1 MHNDHITNDQEIH
14 SPENTGTIRS
24 VLFWFNLVA
33 FMSLIVL
40 LFIYLKNNYPI
51 EAAITALSLIP
62 ILAAFELN
70 RRGKVQATGNVIVVV
85 LIIMVTALATVG
97 QGIHDIGI
105 IAYPS
110 ILLIASL
117 ILKKR
122 SIILLTILTVA
133 CTGWLIF
140 GQLYGAYTPI
150 PRYDPTWQDFLI
162 VGGVLAIT
170 AFFIQSLSN
179 TLHKSLI
186 LRSQDLQ
193 KRLDIETST
202 REAEALY
209 RTLVEQTTVVT
220 YRDAADLDGTPLY
233 VSPTIENLLG
243 YTPAEWMSRSDFWH
257 ELVHPNDLP
266 TVLQDVENYIR
277 TGKKSVS
284 EYRLQTKDKRCVW
297 VRDESVVIT
306 DENGNQKYIHGVFLD
321 ITEQKEAEL
330 ALKQREAILGA
341 VAQTAQ
347 LLLKSR
353 NWRTQIN
360 DILRLLGEAAGASHV
375 YLFEN
380 HRGDDGTMLSSQKYE
395 WVAAGM
401 HSELDNPAYQ
411 NTLLV
416 PISGIED
423 WFNSLSAG
431 KYFYGSAIQ
440 YPDYWEKNFEQKGL
454 KTLLDVPMIVNGEWW
469 GIIGFDDFV
478 NDLPWTQAETNAL
491 WAAAGNICTAIERQ
505 LKDEELRIS
514 ESKFHLSFHHTF
526 VPMVISRMTD
536 SVILDVNPA
545 FCKATGYSQEE
556 VIGKTGTD
564 LNIWSNTK
572 ERALLLELLDKNGV
586 VDEYKTGFRTKS
598 GDIRTGLL
606 SVIKIQFAA
615 ESCLLYTVFDISD
628 IDQLLNELKAK
639 NDELQAFTYTVS
651 HDLKAPLVTISGF
664 LGYLEQDTKSG
675 NLTRV
680 NKDIQRIHDAVT
692 KMQRLLNELLELSRI
707 GRLTNTPEVVP
718 FKEIVDEALSLVEGE
733 LQQNQVEVK
742 VEAELPS
749 IIGDRARL
757 VQVVQNLVENAAKF
771 KDSQLKPLIEIGV
784 QEKEGERLFYVR
796 DNGLGIEPVY
806 HERIFGLFN
815 KLDASSEGTGIGLA
829 LVRRIIEYHGGR
841 IWVES
846 EGLGKGAVFFFTLP
860 G

>member
-1 MHNDHITNDQEIH
+1 MQNENISNDQGIQ
-14 SPENTGTIRS
+14 SPENKGTIRS
-24 VLFWFNLVA
+24 VLFWFNLVV
-33 FMSLIVL
+33 FINLLIL
-40 LFIYLKNNYPI
+40 LFIYRKNNYPI
-51 EAAITALSLIP
+51 ESTITTLSLIP
-62 ILAAFELN
+62 ILFAFELN
-70 RRGKVQATGNVIVVV
+70 RRGRIQLSGNILAII
-85 LIIMVTALATVG
+85 LILMVTGLATVG
-97 QGIHDIGI
+97 QGIHDIAI
-105 IAYPS
+105 MAYPP

-117 ILKKR
+117 ILRKR
-122 SIILLTILTVA
+122 NIILLTILTIT
-133 CTGWLIF
+133 CTGWLVF
-140 GQLYGAYTPI
+140 GQLYGVYQPLSPYPLSGQEFFIASGI
-150 PRYDPTWQDFLI
+150 L
-162 VGGVLAIT
+162 LIT
-170 AFFIQSLSN
+170 AFFVHLLSN
-179 TLHKSLI
+179 TIHKSLV
-186 LRSQDLQ
+186 LRSRALQ
-193 KRLDIETST
+193 TQLDIEKSA
-202 REAEALY
+202 REAETLY

-220 YRDAADLDGTPLY
+220 YRDSADLNGTPLY

-243 YTPAEWMSRSDFWH
+243 YTPAEWLSRAEFWQ
-257 ELVHPNDLP
+257 ELVHPDDLP
-266 TVLQDVENYIR
+266 AVLRALEDYIL

-284 EYRLQTKDKRCVW
+284 EYRLQTKEKDWVW
-297 VRDESVVIT
+297 VRDESVVIK
-306 DENGNQKYIHGVFLD
+306 DEKGQQKYIHGVFLD

-330 ALKQREAILGA
+330 TLKQREAILEA
-341 VAQTAQ
+341 VAETAQ
-347 LLLKSR
+347 LLLKS
-353 NWRTQIN
+353 NDWRTQIN
-360 DILRLLGEAAGASHV
+360 DILRLLGEATGASHV

-380 HRGDDGTMLSSQKYE
+380 HRGNDGTMLSSQKYE
-395 WVAAGM
+395 WVAPGM
-401 HSELDNPAYQ
+401 HSELENPVYQ

-423 WFNSLSAG
+423 WFNNLSAG

-440 YPDYWEKNFEQKGL
+440 YPDYWENFFEQKGL
-454 KTLLDVPMIVNGEWW
+454 KTLLDVPLIVNGEWW
-469 GIIGFDDFV
+469 GIIGFDDYI
-478 NDLPWTQAETNAL
+478 NELPWTQAETNAL

-505 LKDEELRIS
+505 LKDEELRVS
-514 ESKFHLSFHHTF
+514 ESKFHLTFHHTF
-526 VPMVISRMTD
+526 VPMVISRLSD

-545 FCKATGYSQEE
+545 FCKATGYAQEE
-556 VIGKTGTD
+556 VIGKTGTELD
-564 LNIWSNTK
+564 IWSNAK
-572 ERALLLELLDKNGV
+572 ERAQLLNLLEANGV
-586 VDEYKTGFRTKS
+586 VDEYKTGFRAKN

-615 ESCLLYTVFDISD
+615 EQCLLYTVFDISN
-628 IDQLLNELKAK
+628 IEELVNELKAK

-680 NKDIQRIHDAVT
+680 SQDIQRINDAVA

-718 FKEIVDEALSLVEGE
+718 FKEVVDEALSLVEGE

-742 VEAELPS
+742 IEADLPS
-749 IIGDRARL
+749 IFGDRARL

-771 KDSQLKPLIEIGV
+771 KGSQLKPLIEIGMHSND
-784 QEKEGERLFYVR
+784 ERIFYVR

-806 HERIFGLFN
+806 HDRIFGLFN

-846 EGLGKGAVFFFTLP
+846 EGLGKGSVFFFTLP

>member
-1 MHNDHITNDQEIH
+1 MQNENISNDQGIQ
-14 SPENTGTIRS
+14 SPENKGTIRS
-24 VLFWFNLVA
+24 VLFWFNLVV
-33 FMSLIVL
+33 FTSLLVL
-40 LFIYLKNNYPI
+40 LFIYRKNDHPI
-51 EAAITALSLIP
+51 ETVVTTLSLIP
-62 ILAAFELN
+62 ILFAFELN
-70 RRGKVQATGNVIVVV
+70 RRGRIQSAGNILAIT
-85 LIIMVTALATVG
+85 LILMVTGLATTG
-97 QGIHDIGI
+97 QGIHDIAI
-105 IAYPS
+105 MAYPP

-117 ILKKR
+117 ILRKR
-122 SIILLTILTVA
+122 SIILLTILTIA
-133 CTGWLIF
+133 CTGWLVF
-140 GQLYGAYTPI
+140 GQLYAVYQPLSPYPLSGQEFFIASGI
-150 PRYDPTWQDFLI
+150 L
-162 VGGVLAIT
+162 LIT
-170 AFFIQSLSN
+170 AFFVHLLSN
-179 TLHKSLI
+179 TIHKSLI
-186 LRSQDLQ
+186 LRSHALQ
-193 KRLDIETST
+193 TQLDIEKSA
-202 REAEALY
+202 REAETLY

-220 YRDAADLDGTPLY
+220 YRDSADLNGTPLY

-243 YTPAEWMSRSDFWH
+243 YTPAEWLSRAEFWQ
-257 ELVHPNDLP
+257 ELVHPDDLP
-266 TVLQDVENYIR
+266 AVLRALEDYIL

-284 EYRLQTKDKRCVW
+284 EYRLQTKEKDWVW
-297 VRDESVVIT
+297 VRDESVVIK
-306 DENGNQKYIHGVFLD
+306 DEKGQQKYIHGVFLD

-330 ALKQREAILGA
+330 TLKQREAILEA
-341 VAQTAQ
+341 VAETAQ
-347 LLLKSR
+347 LLLKS
-353 NWRTQIN
+353 NDWRTQIN
-360 DILRLLGEAAGASHV
+360 DILRLLGEATCASHV

-380 HRGDDGTMLSSQKYE
+380 HRGNDGTMLSSQKYE
-395 WVAAGM
+395 WVAPGM
-401 HSELDNPAYQ
+401 HSELENPVYQ

-423 WFNSLSAG
+423 WFNNLSAG

-440 YPDYWEKNFEQKGL
+440 YPDYWENFFEQKGL
-454 KTLLDVPMIVNGEWW
+454 KTLLDVPLIVNGEWW
-469 GIIGFDDFV
+469 GIIGFDDYI
-478 NDLPWTQAETNAL
+478 NELPWTQAETNAL

-514 ESKFHLSFHHTF
+514 ESKFHLTFHHTF
-526 VPMVISRMTD
+526 VPMVISRLSD

-545 FCKATGYSQEE
+545 FCKATGYAQEE
-556 VIGKTGTD
+556 VIGKTGTELD
-564 LNIWSNTK
+564 IWSNAK
-572 ERALLLELLDKNGV
+572 ERAQLLNLLEANGV
-586 VDEYKTGFRTKS
+586 VDEYKTGFRAKNS
-598 GDIRTGLL
+598 DIRTGLL

-615 ESCLLYTVFDISD
+615 EQCLLYTVFDISN
-628 IDQLLNELKAK
+628 IEELVNELKAK

-675 NLTRV
+675 NLIRV
-680 NKDIQRIHDAVT
+680 SQDIQRINDAVA

-742 VEAELPS
+742 IEADLPS
-749 IIGDRARL
+749 IFGDRARL

-771 KDSQLKPLIEIGV
+771 KGSQLKPLIEIGMHSND
-784 QEKEGERLFYVR
+784 ERIFYVR

-806 HERIFGLFN
+806 HDRIFGLFN

-846 EGLGKGAVFFFTLP
+846 EGLGKGSVFFFTLP

>member
-1 MHNDHITNDQEIH
+1 MHNEHITDDQGIH
-14 SPENTGTIRS
+14 SPENKGTIRS
-24 VLFWFNLVA
+24 VLFWFNLVV

-51 EAAITALSLIP
+51 EATVTVLSLIP
-62 ILAAFELN
+62 ILATFELN
-70 RRGKVQATGNVIVVV
+70 RRGKIQAAGGILAVV
-85 LIIMVTALATVG
+85 LILMVTALATVG

-105 IAYPS
+105 MAYPS

-117 ILKKR
+117 ILKRR
-122 SIILLTILTVA
+122 SIILLTILTIV
-133 CTGWLIF
+133 CTGWLVF
-140 GQLYGAYTPI
+140 GQFYGAYTPLS
-150 PRYDPTWQDFLI
+150 PYELSGQEFFI
-162 VGGVLAIT
+162 VCGILLIT
-170 AFFIQSLSN
+170 AFFIQLLSN

-202 REAEALY
+202 REAEAMY

-220 YRDAADLDGTPLY
+220 YRDAADLNGSPLY
-233 VSPTIENLLG
+233 VSPTIEALLG
-243 YTPAEWMSRSDFWH
+243 YTPAEWMSRSEFWH
-257 ELVHPNDLP
+257 ELVHPDDLP
-266 TVLQDVENYIR
+266 AVLQAVENYIR

-284 EYRLQTKDKRCVW
+284 EYRLQTKDKHWVW
-297 VRDESVVIT
+297 VRDESVVVT
-306 DENGNQKYIHGVFLD
+306 DENGKQKYIHGVFLD

-330 ALKQREAILGA
+330 ALKQREAILEA
-341 VAQTAQ
+341 VAETAQ
-347 LLLKSR
+347 LLLKSS

-395 WVAAGM
+395 WVAPGM
-401 HSELDNPAYQ
+401 HSELDNPVYQ
-411 NTLLV
+411 NTILV

-431 KYFYGSAIQ
+431 QYFYGSAIQ
-440 YPDYWEKNFEQKGL
+440 YPDYWEKFFEQKGL
-454 KTLLDVPMIVNGEWW
+454 KSLLDVPMIVNGEWW
-469 GIIGFDDFV
+469 GIIGFDDYV

-514 ESKFHLSFHHTF
+514 ESKFHLTFHHTF
-526 VPMVISRMTD
+526 VPMVISRLTD
-536 SVILDVNPA
+536 SIILDVNPA
-545 FCKATGYSQEE
+545 FCKATGYSQDE
-556 VIGKTGTD
+556 VIGKTGTE
-564 LNIWSNTK
+564 LNIWSNAK
-572 ERALLLELLDKNGV
+572 ERVQLLNLLETNGF
-586 VDEYKTGFRTKS
+586 VDEFKTGFRTKQ
-598 GDIRTGLL
+598 GETRTGLL

-615 ESCLLYTVFDISD
+615 EQCLLYTVFDISD
-628 IDQLLNELKAK
+628 IEQLVNELKAK

-664 LGYLEQDTKSG
+664 LGYLEQDTKNG

-680 NKDIQRIHDAVT
+680 NKDIQRINDAVT

-707 GRLTNTPEVVP
+707 GRLTNKPEVVP

-733 LQQNQVEVK
+733 LKQNQVQVK
-742 VEAELPS
+742 VDAELPS
-749 IIGDRARL
+749 IFGDRPRL
-757 VQVVQNLVENAAKF
+757 VQVLQNLIENAAKF
-771 KDSQLKPLIEIGV
+771 KGSQAAPMIEIGV
-784 QEKEGERLFYVR
+784 QNDDGEHIFFVR

-829 LVRRIIEYHGGR
+829 LVKRIIEYHGGR

-846 EGLGKGAVFFFTLP
+846 EGTGKGASFFFTLP

>member
-1 MHNDHITNDQEIH
+1 MQNENISNDQGIQ
-14 SPENTGTIRS
+14 SPENKGTIRS
-24 VLFWFNLVA
+24 VLFWFNLVV
-33 FMSLIVL
+33 FTSLLVL
-40 LFIYLKNNYPI
+40 LFIYRKNDHPI
-51 EAAITALSLIP
+51 ETVVTTLSLIP
-62 ILAAFELN
+62 ILFAFELN
-70 RRGKVQATGNVIVVV
+70 RRGRIQSAGNILAIT
-85 LIIMVTALATVG
+85 LILMVTGLATAG
-97 QGIHDIGI
+97 QGIHDIAI
-105 IAYPS
+105 MAYPP

-117 ILKKR
+117 ILRKR
-122 SIILLTILTVA
+122 SIILLTILTIA
-133 CTGWLIF
+133 CTGWLVF
-140 GQLYGAYTPI
+140 GQLYAVYQPLSPYPLSGQEFFIASGI
-150 PRYDPTWQDFLI
+150 L
-162 VGGVLAIT
+162 LIT
-170 AFFIQSLSN
+170 AFFVHLLSN
-179 TLHKSLI
+179 TIHKSLV
-186 LRSQDLQ
+186 LRSHALQ
-193 KRLDIETST
+193 TQLDIEKSA
-202 REAEALY
+202 REAETLY

-220 YRDAADLDGTPLY
+220 YRDSADLNGTPLY

-243 YTPAEWMSRSDFWH
+243 YTPAEWLSRAEFWQ
-257 ELVHPNDLP
+257 ELVHPDDLP
-266 TVLQDVENYIR
+266 AVLRALEDYIL

-284 EYRLQTKDKRCVW
+284 EYRLQTKEKDWVW
-297 VRDESVVIT
+297 VRDESVVIK
-306 DENGNQKYIHGVFLD
+306 DEKGQQKYIHGVFLD

-330 ALKQREAILGA
+330 TLKQREAILEA
-341 VAQTAQ
+341 VAETAQ
-347 LLLKSR
+347 LLLKS
-353 NWRTQIN
+353 NDWRTQIN
-360 DILRLLGEAAGASHV
+360 DILRLLGEATGASHV

-380 HRGDDGTMLSSQKYE
+380 HRGNDGTMLSSQKYE
-395 WVAAGM
+395 WVAPGM
-401 HSELDNPAYQ
+401 HSELENPVYQ

-423 WFNSLSAG
+423 WFNNLSAG

-440 YPDYWEKNFEQKGL
+440 YPDYWENFFEQKGL
-454 KTLLDVPMIVNGEWW
+454 KTLLDVPLIVNGEWW
-469 GIIGFDDFV
+469 GIIGFDDYI
-478 NDLPWTQAETNAL
+478 NELPWTQAETNAL

-514 ESKFHLSFHHTF
+514 ESKFHLTFHHTF
-526 VPMVISRMTD
+526 VPMVISRLSD

-545 FCKATGYSQEE
+545 FCKATGYAQEE
-556 VIGKTGTD
+556 VIGKTGTELD
-564 LNIWSNTK
+564 IWSNAK
-572 ERALLLELLDKNGV
+572 ERAQLLNLLETNGV
-586 VDEYKTGFRTKS
+586 VDEYKTGFRAKN

-615 ESCLLYTVFDISD
+615 EQCLLYTVFDISN
-628 IDQLLNELKAK
+628 IEELVNELKAK

-675 NLTRV
+675 NLIRV
-680 NKDIQRIHDAVT
+680 SQDIQRINDAVA

-742 VEAELPS
+742 IEADLPS
-749 IIGDRARL
+749 IFGDRARL

-771 KDSQLKPLIEIGV
+771 KGSQLKPLIEIGMHSND
-784 QEKEGERLFYVR
+784 ERIFYVR

-806 HERIFGLFN
+806 HDRIFGLFN

-846 EGLGKGAVFFFTLP
+846 EGLGKGSVFFFTLP